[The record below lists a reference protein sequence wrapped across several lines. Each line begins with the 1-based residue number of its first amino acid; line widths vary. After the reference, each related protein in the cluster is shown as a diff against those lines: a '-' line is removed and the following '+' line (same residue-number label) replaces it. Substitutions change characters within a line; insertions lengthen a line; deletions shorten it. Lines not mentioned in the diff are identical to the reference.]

1 MNNGKNRQRLAAA
14 AALAFGVLVLAV
26 PEAAA
31 RGFAGGT
38 ALCLQSVLPALFP
51 FFVVCELLTAA
62 PPPAVLL
69 RPMQQV
75 LGLESAETARA
86 LLLSW
91 VGGYAV
97 CARLAGQLYGAGRIT
112 RRDAALLQVLGCCS
126 GPGFVIGCVGGAL
139 LGNVRLG
146 VVLYAAQIGANL
158 GAGAVCQLLSHIVGM
173 NTVRPLAVSGGGGL
187 SGKAQPHQL
196 DGRTMFAPT
205 DCTREVSGRSKVLS
219 PTRCGGSLLAEG
231 AEKFL
236 HLYKEKPMSDHPK
249 ISIIS
254 TVYNTGPYLRPAVE
268 SILAQ
273 TFTDFELLLVD
284 DGSHDGSAAVCDA
297 LAQEDARIRVFHQPN
312 GGPAHARN
320 TGLDNARGD
329 YIGMVDSDDLIEPT
343 MFATLYSA
351 VQVDGVRLAACA
363 GDCIDADGKKI
374 EGRMVTIRQ
383 GGVRDAQELLLE
395 AFQTGSFYGPLSWNK
410 LFDARLF
417 KEKGIH
423 YDETMLFGD
432 DASVLHRVFEGE
444 RCNCLT
450 DVLYHYRTRAGQIT
464 TAGFPPRKTDDLRM
478 YWEWL
483 QYFSARPGREEYYDW
498 AVVRYWK
505 IFYQFWCQS
514 DAAGNLPEV
523 RPKFMAHKKHLDAIL
538 PDILASKYLPLGEKL
553 RAAAFCASPTLTYG
567 AAAAWGRLHTR
578 KGK

>member
-1 MNNGKNRQRLAAA
+1 MNNGKNRQGLAAA

-146 VVLYAAQIGANL
+146 AVLYAAQIGANL
-158 GAGAVCQLLSHIVGM
+158 GTGAVCQLLSHIVVA
-173 NTVRPLAVSGGGGL
+173 NIVRPLAVSDGGGL
-187 SGKAQPHQL
+187 SGKAQPRQL

-231 AEKFL
+231 TKGLPQA
-236 HLYKEKPMSDHPK
+236 
-249 ISIIS
+249 ISS
-254 TVYNTGPYLRPAVE
+254 AVT
-268 SILAQ
+268 SSLSVCGCVVFFRIVGAVLLAVLPLPP
-273 TFTDFELLLVD
+273 TAV
-284 DGSHDGSAAVCDA
+284 SAALEVSAGCADFAA
-297 LAQEDARIRVFHQPN
+297 L
-312 GGPAHARN
+312 G
-320 TGLDNARGD
+320 
-329 YIGMVDSDDLIEPT
+329 
-343 MFATLYSA
+343 
-351 VQVDGVRLAACA
+351 
-363 GDCIDADGKKI
+363 
-374 EGRMVTIRQ
+374 
-383 GGVRDAQELLLE
+383 
-395 AFQTGSFYGPLSWNK
+395 
-410 LFDARLF
+410 
-417 KEKGIH
+417 
-423 YDETMLFGD
+423 
-432 DASVLHRVFEGE
+432 
-444 RCNCLT
+444 
-450 DVLYHYRTRAGQIT
+450 
-464 TAGFPPRKTDDLRM
+464 
-478 YWEWL
+478 
-483 QYFSARPGREEYYDW
+483 
-498 AVVRYWK
+498 
-505 IFYQFWCQS
+505 
-514 DAAGNLPEV
+514 
-523 RPKFMAHKKHLDAIL
+523 
-538 PDILASKYLPLGEKL
+538 
-553 RAAAFCASPTLTYG
+553 G
-567 AAAAWGRLHTR
+567 AAALYGCCACLSVLGVSVWAQLRLFAGAAYRPRLLVFSRAVHLVLLQLLVRVCAQLLPGSVTACSTLAAAASCRFSVCRRTPRRRGLSFSAQLFTRPGKVFIINDSIFCGLRVSLMFKKTYYGAHIAPACAYCLHGSTAADPKMILCKR
-578 KGK
+578 KGVVSPYYCCRKFSYDPLMRIPRRQVLPELDPRDFTLDD